1 MTTRTPRTQ
10 NTQAAC
16 ARIRLRSF
24 CFRRKR
30 RTGRF
35 GAVTAQ
41 STTVSYGAPACEL
54 EHAVLRCLI
63 QNVLLAKTAASQQRS
78 ASPGYAAGKYLRA
91 AVRLECPSEYS
102 E

>member
-1 MTTRTPRTQ
+1 MITRTPRTQ

-30 RTGRF
+30 RTGRRS
-35 GAVTAQ
+35 TAPRWL
-41 STTVSYGAPACEL
+41 GAPACEL
-54 EHAVLRCLI
+54 EHAILRCLI

-91 AVRLECPSEYS
+91 AVRLECPS
-102 E
+102 